1 MKRAVLLALI
11 GLTVGV
17 LAGASVI
24 FWRGLQ
30 SVALEAGRV
39 ASDSAALAGVE
50 GGAVDSVVVAGAGA
64 GTLGAGAGAGVDGA
78 AGAGAGSSAGAGAGA
93 GVGAPSAGAGAE
105 GGAAT
110 GALPGGRSTVASEIP
125 DGAERLARIFAAM
138 KPAEAARVLE
148 RLTDAE
154 VRAILQHV
162 ADRKVAAILA
172 HFDAVRA
179 ANLSRSMIA
188 RGMTAQ

>member
-64 GTLGAGAGAGVDGA
+64 EAGTLGAGVGAGVDGA
-78 AGAGAGSSAGAGAGA
+78 AGAGSGAGAGA

-179 ANLSRSMIA
+179 ANLSRSVIA

>member
-50 GGAVDSVVVAGAGA
+50 GGAVDSVVVAGAG
-64 GTLGAGAGAGVDGA
+64 TLGAGAGAGVDGA
-78 AGAGAGSSAGAGAGA
+78 AGAGAGAGSGAGAGA

-179 ANLSRSMIA
+179 ANLSRSVIA

>member
-1 MKRAVLLALI
+1 VKRAVLLALI

-50 GGAVDSVVVAGAGA
+50 GGAVDSVVVTGAGA
-64 GTLGAGAGAGVDGA
+64 SGAGAGAGVDGA
-78 AGAGAGSSAGAGAGA
+78 AGAGSGAGAGA
-93 GVGAPSAGAGAE
+93 GVGAPSAGAGAGAE

-179 ANLSRSMIA
+179 ANLSRSVIA

>member
-30 SVALEAGRV
+30 SVALEAGRI

-50 GGAVDSVVVAGAGA
+50 GGAADSVLLAAGAGI
-64 GTLGAGAGAGVDGA
+64 LGAGAGADGAGA
-78 AGAGAGSSAGAGAGA
+78 AGAGAGASSTSAGAG
-93 GVGAPSAGAGAE
+93 
-105 GGAAT
+105 GAAS
-110 GALPGGRSTVASEIP
+110 GALPGGRGTVASEIP

-179 ANLSRSMIA
+179 ANLSRSVIA

>member
-64 GTLGAGAGAGVDGA
+64 GAGTLGAGAGAGMDGA
-78 AGAGAGSSAGAGAGA
+78 AGAGSGAGAGA

-179 ANLSRSMIA
+179 ANLSRSVIA

>member
-50 GGAVDSVVVAGAGA
+50 GGAVDSVVVAGAG
-64 GTLGAGAGAGVDGA
+64 TLGAGAGAGMDGA
-78 AGAGAGSSAGAGAGA
+78 AGAGSGAGAGA